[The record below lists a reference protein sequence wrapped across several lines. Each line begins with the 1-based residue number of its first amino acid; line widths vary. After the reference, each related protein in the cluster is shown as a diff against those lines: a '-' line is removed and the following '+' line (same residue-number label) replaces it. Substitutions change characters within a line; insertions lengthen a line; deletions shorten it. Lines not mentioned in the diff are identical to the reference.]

1 MKNAK
6 STSSARGPA
15 ALIAAVAVAAGAGLA
30 WWWLRGNRT
39 RRGVDEALRSK
50 TQTTGASEKPVKRA
64 RKAA

>member
-6 STSSARGPA
+6 TAPSVARNPA
-15 ALIAAVAVAAGAGLA
+15 ALIAAVVVAAGAGLA

-39 RRGVDEALRSK
+39 RRGVDEALRSES
-50 TQTTGASEKPVKRA
+50 AVPAKPAKRA

>member
-6 STSSARGPA
+6 TAPSVARNPA
-15 ALIAAVAVAAGAGLA
+15 ALIAAVVVAAGAGLA

-39 RRGVDEALRSK
+39 RRGVDEALRSES
-50 TQTTGASEKPVKRA
+50 AVPAKPTKRA